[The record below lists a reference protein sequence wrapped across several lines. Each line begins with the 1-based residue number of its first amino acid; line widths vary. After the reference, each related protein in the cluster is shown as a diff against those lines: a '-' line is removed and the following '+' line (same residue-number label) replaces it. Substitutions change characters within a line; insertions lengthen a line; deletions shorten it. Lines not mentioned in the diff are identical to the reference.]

1 MTTYKRAVCPYCK
14 EIDNSNPKNID
25 LMNKQCCNCNKVYR
39 IVKIGKCMYRN
50 YRLEELEKE

>member
-14 EIDNSNPKNID
+14 VIDKSKNVYD
-25 LMNKQCCNCNKVYR
+25 KNKECYNCNKIYKV
-39 IVKIGKCMYRN
+39 IEIGKNMYRS